1 MNKNDIYTHLMNG
14 GDPQVLLDAFLK
26 EINETEKEV
35 KAAVE
40 AQKKAEAEAAAK
52 KAAEKEVKAKK
63 EDARNAAV
71 AALMSYLALV
81 FPDKT
86 QEELEMFA
94 KTNIDGTV
102 QGIKWT
108 DNIRV
113 VRDGN
118 MVKVDMG
125 NMSLFDFFN
134 K

>member
-1 MNKNDIYTHLMNG
+1 MNKNDIYSHLANG

-26 EINETEKEV
+26 EINEAEQKV
-35 KAAVE
+35 KAE
-40 AQKKAEAEAAAK
+40 TEMKKKAEAEAAAK
-52 KAAEKEVKAKK
+52 RAAEKETKAKK

-86 QEELEMFA
+86 QEELEMYA
-94 KTNIDGTV
+94 KVNVDGAV

-118 MVKVDMG
+118 IVKVDMG
-125 NMSLFDFFN
+125 NMSLLDFF